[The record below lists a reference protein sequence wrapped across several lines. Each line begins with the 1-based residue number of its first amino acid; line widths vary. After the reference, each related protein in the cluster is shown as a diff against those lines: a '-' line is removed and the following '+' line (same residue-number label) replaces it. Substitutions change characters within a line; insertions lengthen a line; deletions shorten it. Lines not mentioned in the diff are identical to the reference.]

1 MSYSILATSQT
12 PALIIYALDVS
23 GSMSLKLNGRPR
35 IEVVMDALSATLQQ
49 MVFRCTKGAQI
60 SPRYRIAMYA
70 YSDQVYDILGGIM
83 TIDQVAALGVP
94 VLSVMRT
101 TATDLVFQEIEALL
115 HRELPHMQNCPAPLV
130 CHMTDGEFTGAD
142 PQPIVER
149 IKAMGNNDGNV
160 LVENIFISDNI
171 LPYAVPDPSVWG
183 GVDDRTQLN
192 GKYAQKLRSM
202 SSRLPEGYRVMM
214 SENGYAI
221 QPNAYMMLPGM
232 SPELVQMGFVMS
244 MSTPVAQ

>member
-192 GKYAQKLRSM
+192 GKYAHKLRSM

>member
-23 GSMSLKLNGRPR
+23 GSMSLKLDGRPR

-101 TATDLVFQEIEALL
+101 TATDLVFKEIEALL
-115 HRELPHMQNCPAPLV
+115 QRELPNMHNCPAPLV

-171 LPYAVPDPSVWG
+171 LPYAVPDPSVWN
-183 GVDDRTQLN
+183 GVDDSTQLN
-192 GKYAQKLRSM
+192 GKYAHKLRSM

-221 QPNAYMMLPGM
+221 APNAYMMLPGM

-244 MSTPVAQ
+244 MSTPVA

>member
-23 GSMSLKLNGRPR
+23 GSMSLKLDGRPR

-101 TATDLVFQEIEALL
+101 TATDLVFKEIEALL
-115 HRELPHMQNCPAPLV
+115 QRELPNMHNCPAPLV

-171 LPYAVPDPSVWG
+171 LPYAVPDPSVWS
-183 GVDDRTQLN
+183 GVDDSTQLN
-192 GKYAQKLRSM
+192 GKYAHKLRSM

-221 QPNAYMMLPGM
+221 APNAYMMLPGM

>member
-1 MSYSILATSQT
+1 
-12 PALIIYALDVS
+12 
-23 GSMSLKLNGRPR
+23 MSLKLDGRPR

-101 TATDLVFQEIEALL
+101 TATDLVFKEIEALL
-115 HRELPHMQNCPAPLV
+115 QRELPNMHNCPAPLV

-171 LPYAVPDPSVWG
+171 LPYAVPDPSVWN
-183 GVDDRTQLN
+183 GVDDSTQLN
-192 GKYAQKLRSM
+192 GKYAHKLRSM

-221 QPNAYMMLPGM
+221 APNAYMMLPGM

-244 MSTPVAQ
+244 MSTPVA